1 MNLEDCFNAPGKI
14 RRPDIARRLAAS
26 ALVILAASP
35 AGAQTP
41 DVDRGRYLASIM
53 DCGGCHAPRDA
64 NGVPLPG
71 AGLSGGTVGFEVP
84 GLGAFW
90 PPNLTPHDTGL
101 GGWTTVDIMAAIRS
115 GKRPDGRILAPAMP
129 FANYAHLTDADAA
142 ALAAYLQSLEPVDHQ
157 VPPPAGPGVDTPA
170 PAPVFRFVAPQ
181 D

>member
-1 MNLEDCFNAPGKI
+1 MKPAACFNAP
-14 RRPDIARRLAAS
+14 RNTPRPIALRLAAS
-26 ALVILAASP
+26 ALLILAAMP

-41 DVDRGRYLASIM
+41 AVERGRYLASIM

-101 GGWTTVDIMAAIRS
+101 GGWTTVDIIAAIRS
-115 GKRPDGRILAPAMP
+115 GERPDGRLLAPAMP

>member
-1 MNLEDCFNAPGKI
+1 MKPADCLNAPGKI

-26 ALVILAASP
+26 ALLILAASP

-129 FANYAHLTDADAA
+129 FANYAHLTDGDAA